1 MTTQQASAGHHSSIA
16 KSIAARR
23 NARLPRSRRGVMPF
37 LTLRKLAECLL
48 LELQCQQAERYG
60 SEMRRKELRIRHWPI
75 TEIAERMLEN

>member
-1 MTTQQASAGHHSSIA
+1 
-16 KSIAARR
+16 
-23 NARLPRSRRGVMPF
+23 MPF

-75 TEIAERMLEN
+75 TEIAERMLENWNEFVRLHKMLERTMPVWIRMAEGFDCIP